1 MARRRTEVFTLSFLD
16 CICCGFG
23 AVVLFYTI
31 ISAHSGVNHIRKN
44 EHLTAEVNR
53 IEEQVLTGTRNLVV
67 LRNTLEK
74 TEIDLKHAAARSSA
88 IIAELG
94 TKREVTAQ
102 DNTTSVARREH
113 IEKLKADIRALQEGN
128 ERLEAAAIDRA
139 PPGEKVKAFRGS
151 GDRRYITGL
160 KVKGKHILVLIDR
173 SASMVDDD
181 LVNIIKLR
189 NSTDVA
195 RRAARKWHRAMDTV
209 DWLSTQ
215 LPAGSKFQIYGFN
228 THAEPLVGTSA
239 GQWLDAGDATA
250 LGAASDALHAMVPKD
265 GTSLVNAFAAIKS
278 LSPAPDQVVLITDGL
293 PTQGVT
299 PPVIRK
305 YIDASGRA
313 KLFDDAVKTVPHNLM
328 VDVVLLPMKGD
339 VPAGYRFWKLAR
351 DTGGAFLMP
360 SKDWP

>member
-31 ISAHSGVNHIRKN
+31 ISAHSGVNRVRKN

-67 LRNTLEK
+67 LRNTLEQ
-74 TEIDLKHAAARSSA
+74 TEINLKHAAARSSA
-88 IIAELG
+88 IVAELG
-94 TKREVTAQ
+94 AKREVTAQ
-102 DNTTSVARREH
+102 DDTTSVARREH

-139 PPGEKVKAFRGS
+139 PPGEKVKAFRGT

-160 KVKGKHILVLIDR
+160 KLKGKHILVLLDR

-189 NSTDVA
+189 NSTDLA
-195 RRAARKWHRAMDTV
+195 RRATRKWHRAIDTV
-209 DWLSTQ
+209 DWLATQ

-228 THAEPLVGTSA
+228 IHAEPLIGTSA
-239 GQWLDAGDATA
+239 GQWIDSGDATA
-250 LGAASDALHAMVPKD
+250 LGAASDALHAMVPRD
-265 GTSLVNAFAAIKS
+265 GTSFVNAFAAIKS

-293 PTQGVT
+293 PTQGVN

-313 KLFDDAVKTVPHNLM
+313 KLFDDAVKTVPHNMM
-328 VDVVLLPMKGD
+328 VDVVLLPMQGD

-360 SKDWP
+360 AKDWP